1 MVWPMGDKQVG
12 WIASDDIAAV
22 AAKVLAEGPETHA
35 GRDYWLSTDVLN
47 GAQVAEI
54 LTAALGRQIPA
65 QILTPDDMQRMVE
78 AGYDIAPSYMD
89 SAYAASTLT

>member
-1 MVWPMGDKQVG
+1 
-12 WIASDDIAAV
+12 
-22 AAKVLAEGPETHA
+22 
-35 GRDYWLSTDVLN
+35 
-47 GAQVAEI
+47 VAEI